1 MFAGGGTGGH
11 LFPAFAIAQEFQRR
25 CGTECEIKF
34 FVTGR
39 DLEMKLIGS
48 RGFAMSKINVRGLKR
63 GSIVGNLMFLP
74 VLAVGVMQAIA
85 KIIKFNPDLVVGTGG
100 YLSFPAVLGAKLTN
114 RAAFIQEQNSYAG
127 VATLKLARY
136 ADLIFLAYDQAAA
149 RIGFREKCIL
159 SGNPVNPRI
168 GEVDREEAYANFNL
182 DPNKKTLLVL
192 GGSQGAASINGKIES
207 SLPELGKL
215 KDLQLFWQCGN
226 HPKSIAA
233 FQASG
238 NAGLATQFIQDMP
251 AAYAVADLIVCR
263 AGALTLAEVTAAGKP
278 AIVVPFPKATDDH
291 QTKNAETLVEAG
303 GAILI
308 KDSQLRDLNLVSLIT
323 QLINDDSKLLAMSMA
338 SGSLGRRGAAEAIV
352 QRIFEYMGW
361 R

>member
-25 CGTECEIKF
+25 LGSECEVRF

-39 DLEMKLIGS
+39 ELEVKLIGS
-48 RGFAMSKINVRGLKR
+48 RGYAMSKINVRGLQR
-63 GSIVGNLMFLP
+63 GSILGNLMFLP
-74 VLAVGVMQAIA
+74 VLAVGVVQAIA

-100 YLSFPAVLGAKLTN
+100 YLSFPAVLGAKITN
-114 RAAFIQEQNSYAG
+114 RSAFIQEQNSFAG
-127 VATLKLARY
+127 VATLKLARF

-159 SGNPVNPRI
+159 SGNPVNTRI
-168 GEVDREEAYANFNL
+168 GEIDREEAIANFNL
-182 DPNKKTLLVL
+182 DLNKKTVLVL
-192 GGSQGAASINGKIES
+192 GGSQGAASINAKITQ
-207 SLPELGKL
+207 SLSELARVQN
-215 KDLQLFWQCGN
+215 LQLFWQCGN
-226 HPKSIAA
+226 HPASIAA
-233 FQASG
+233 FQSSG

-251 AAYAVADLIVCR
+251 AAYATADLIICR
-263 AGALTLAEVTAAGKP
+263 GGALTLAEVTAAGKP

-308 KDSQLRDLNLVSLIT
+308 KDSQLSDLNLVSLIT
-323 QLINDDSKLLAMSMA
+323 QLINDDSKLLAMGMA